1 MNVVVCG
8 GTGFVGNALVPE
20 LIGQGHHVVS
30 IGRRVGHAH
39 TRHERLTL
47 LAADTTTDGPWQ
59 ETIRKADVVVNLAG
73 TSIFTR
79 WTDRAKQSMVNSRI
93 RTTKAIV
100 NAIEKPNTVLIN
112 TSAVGYYGDRGDD
125 ILDESASAGTDFLAE
140 LAVKWEAEAFRAS
153 SKGNRVVA
161 ARFGVV
167 LGKGGGALEQMLTP
181 FRFFVGGPLGNGRQ
195 WFSWIHMED
204 LIRAVLFCIE
214 TDTIQGPVNFVSPQP
229 CTNREMVRSIGR
241 ILNRPSWMPA
251 PAFALRL
258 VLGEFASVLLA
269 SQRVMPKR
277 LLENG
282 FLYHFP
288 TIASALENL
297 LHARATTL

>member
-8 GTGFVGNALVPE
+8 GTGFVGNALVPH
-20 LIGQGHHVVS
+20 LIQQGHHVVS
-30 IGRRVGHAH
+30 IGRRAGDAQP
-39 TRHERLTL
+39 RHERLTL
-47 LAADTTTDGPWQ
+47 LAADTTAAGPWQ
-59 ETIRKADVVVNLAG
+59 DTIREADVVVNLAG

-79 WTDRAKQSMVNSRI
+79 WTDRAKRSMIDSRI
-93 RTTKAIV
+93 QTTRAV
-100 NAIEKPNTVLIN
+100 VDAIEKPGTVLIN
-112 TSAVGYYGDRGDD
+112 TSAVGYYGDRRDE
-125 ILDESASAGTDFLAE
+125 ILDESASAGNDFLAE
-140 LAVKWEAEAFRAS
+140 LAAKWEAEAFRAS

-181 FRFFVGGPLGNGRQ
+181 FRFFVGGPLGSGKQ

-229 CTNREMVRSIGR
+229 CTNREMVRTIGR
-241 ILNRPSWMPA
+241 ILKRPSWMPA
-251 PAFALRL
+251 PAFGLRL

-269 SQRVMPKR
+269 SQRVVPKR
-277 LLENG
+277 LLQNG
-282 FLYHFP
+282 FVFRYG
-288 TIASALENL
+288 TISTALEHL
-297 LHARATTL
+297 LLQT